1 MRKLITVILVIVVLS
16 GCSKT
21 VFDNEDI
28 RCPFVD
34 KGGCQSM
41 QAINEMVNRNQYTAD
56 GNFVKQYVGSKKE
69 YSYAT
74 K

>member
-1 MRKLITVILVIVVLS
+1 MNKAILISIVLMTLS
-16 GCSKT
+16 ACSKS

-41 QAINEMVNRNQYTAD
+41 GAINEMVNQHQFTSD
-56 GNFVKQYVGSKKE
+56 GAFVKQAVRISRGNR
-69 YSYAT
+69 YA